1 MTKAKLVAKVAAKTQ
16 MTQKQTAQVV
26 ELLLASIVEALQ
38 AGDKVE
44 LRRFGSFRRRARRPR
59 QDRNP
64 KTGDVVEVPAR
75 VVPFFTA
82 SKEIRARLNPHLM
95 PSSALTRA

>member
-1 MTKAKLVAKVAAKTQ
+1 MTKAELVAQVAAKTQ
-16 MTQKQTAQVV
+16 MTQQQTAEVV
-26 ELLLASIVEALQ
+26 DLFLASIVEALQ

-44 LRRFGSFRRRARRPR
+44 LRGFGSFRHRTRRPR
-59 QDRNP
+59 QGRNP

-82 SKEIRARLNPHLM
+82 AKQMHDRLNPHLI
-95 PSSALTRA
+95 PSSLTRA